1 MNERIRRYTD
11 DPALVRRYGV
21 DHGILERD
29 PATQIYQRIR

>member
-1 MNERIRRYTD
+1 MLIFLGAMD

-29 PATQIYQRIR
+29 PATQIYRRIQ